1 MDVVTTEER
10 PPPGHDADAST
21 TTRPHTRSTRLRRL
35 GAAVRYALPALVAY
49 TAVRAT
55 GVLVVYLW
63 ARSAGENPKS
73 VLSQFDGV
81 YYLSIARVG
90 YDGYAQVQSD
100 MAFFPLYPGL
110 VAAADVVSP
119 FGLRAT
125 ALLVGCAASLAAA
138 WGMFAIGDRLHGRAV
153 GVLLAVLWGVL
164 PHAVVQS
171 MTYTEGLFTA
181 LAAWTLYALLR
192 ERWLTA
198 GVLCLLA
205 GLARPTASALIPVVV
220 LAALVAIVRRRDGWR
235 PWVAGALAPLGWL
248 GYLAWVGRQTGRV
261 DGWFHIQEAGWGSSF
276 DFGVFLVQRGREVL
290 AAASGLQLYVVTG
303 VCLVAIM
310 LFVLSVLDR
319 QPWQLL
325 LYSGLML
332 VTTLG
337 AAGYYHSKARFLIP
351 AFTLLLPV
359 AVALARAGRARATT
373 VVVTLA
379 IFSAYYG
386 GYLMM
391 VWGRSP

>member
-1 MDVVTTEER
+1 MVTTEER
-10 PPPGHDADAST
+10 PSPGRDADTSAAGPGSRT
-21 TTRPHTRSTRLRRL
+21 VPGRRL
-35 GAAVRYALPALVAY
+35 VAVVRHALPALAAY
-49 TAVRAT
+49 TAVRVL
-55 GVLVVYLW
+55 GVLFVYVW
-63 ARSAGENPKS
+63 ARNVGESPAS
-73 VLSQFDGV
+73 VLSKNDGL

-90 YDGYAQVQSD
+90 YDGYARVQSD

-119 FGLRAT
+119 FGLRET
-125 ALLVGCAASLAAA
+125 ALLVGSAASLAAA
-138 WGMFAIGDRLHGRAV
+138 WGLFALGNHLHGRSV

-164 PHAVVQS
+164 PHAVVES
-171 MTYTEGLFTA
+171 MSYSEGLFTA

-198 GVLCLLA
+198 GALCLLA
-205 GLARPTASALIPVVV
+205 GLARPTASALIPVVA
-220 LAALVAIVRRRDGWR
+220 LAALVAVVRRRDGWR

-248 GYLAWVGRQTGRV
+248 GYLAWVGRQTGRA

-290 AAASGLQLYVVTG
+290 AAPSGLQLYVVTG

-325 LYSGLML
+325 LYAGLL
-332 VTTLG
+332 LATTLG
-337 AAGYYHSKARFLIP
+337 TAGYYHSKARFLIP
-351 AFTLLLPV
+351 AFTLLLPI
-359 AVALARAGRARATT
+359 AVGLAQAGRARATT

>member
-1 MDVVTTEER
+1 MAVVTTEES
-10 PPPGHDADAST
+10 PPSGQDADTST
-21 TTRPHTRSTRLRRL
+21 TALRNRSAFTRRL
-35 GAAVRYALPALVAY
+35 GASVRGALPALAAY
-49 TAVRAT
+49 TAVRLL
-55 GVLVVYLW
+55 GLLVVYFW
-63 ARSAGENPKS
+63 ARSAGESPFS
-73 VLSQFDGV
+73 LLSKNDGF
-81 YYLSIARVG
+81 YYLSIAQVG

-110 VAAADVVSP
+110 VAAADVLSP
-119 FGLRAT
+119 VGVRKT
-125 ALLVGCAASLAAA
+125 ALLVGSAASLAAA
-138 WGMFAIGDRLHGRAV
+138 WGLYAIGNHLYGRSV

-164 PHAVVQS
+164 PHAVVES
-171 MTYTEGLFTA
+171 MSYSEGLFTA
-181 LAAWTLYALLR
+181 LAAWTLYALIR

-205 GLARPTASALIPVVV
+205 GLARPTASALIPVVG

-290 AAASGLQLYVVTG
+290 ATASALQLYVVTG

-325 LYSGLML
+325 LYAGLLL

-337 AAGYYHSKARFLIP
+337 TAGYYHSKARFLIP

-359 AVALARAGRARATT
+359 AVVLARAGRARAIT

-386 GYLMM
+386 GYLLM

>member
-1 MDVVTTEER
+1 MTTEER
-10 PPPGHDADAST
+10 PSPGRDADTSAAGPGSRT
-21 TTRPHTRSTRLRRL
+21 VPGRRL
-35 GAAVRYALPALVAY
+35 VAVVRHALPALAAY
-49 TAVRAT
+49 TAVRVL
-55 GVLVVYLW
+55 GVLFVYVW
-63 ARSAGENPKS
+63 ARNVGESPAS
-73 VLSQFDGV
+73 VLSKNDGL

-90 YDGYAQVQSD
+90 YDGYARVQSD

-119 FGLRAT
+119 FGLRET
-125 ALLVGCAASLAAA
+125 ALLVGSAASLAAA
-138 WGMFAIGDRLHGRAV
+138 WGLFALGNHLHGRSV

-164 PHAVVQS
+164 PHAVVES
-171 MTYTEGLFTA
+171 MSYSEGLFTA

-198 GVLCLLA
+198 GALCLLA
-205 GLARPTASALIPVVV
+205 GLARPTASALIPVVA
-220 LAALVAIVRRRDGWR
+220 LAALVAVVRRRDGWR

-248 GYLAWVGRQTGRV
+248 GYLAWVGRQTGRA

-290 AAASGLQLYVVTG
+290 AAPSGLQLYVVTG

-325 LYSGLML
+325 LYAGLL
-332 VTTLG
+332 LATTLG
-337 AAGYYHSKARFLIP
+337 TAGYYHSKARFLIP
-351 AFTLLLPV
+351 AFTLLLPI
-359 AVALARAGRARATT
+359 AVGLAQAGRARATT